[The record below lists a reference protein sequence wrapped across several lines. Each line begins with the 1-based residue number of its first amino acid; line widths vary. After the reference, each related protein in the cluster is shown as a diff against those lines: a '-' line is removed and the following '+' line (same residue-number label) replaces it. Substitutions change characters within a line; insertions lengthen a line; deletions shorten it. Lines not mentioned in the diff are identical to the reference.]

1 MEVLVVLVALAA
13 STMVVVSAATTTT
26 TTTTMGEVVA
36 TTATTMGEVEEFRVE
51 EVPVQI
57 LLRANTTV
65 RSGWMTC
72 VLAGC

>member
-26 TTTTMGEVVA
+26 TTTMGEVGA

-65 RSGWMTC
+65 RFGWMTC

>member
-1 MEVLVVLVALAA
+1 MVLVALAA
-13 STMVVVSAATTTT
+13 STMVVVSAA

>member
-1 MEVLVVLVALAA
+1 MVLVALAA

-26 TTTTMGEVVA
+26 TTTTTMGEVGA

-65 RSGWMTC
+65 RFGWMTC

>member
-13 STMVVVSAATTTT
+13 STMVVVSAA